1 MFVRLGLL
9 RTKTATLNILLATI
23 IFLSG
28 GIIGTFHHL
37 YFSGTPKAVMALG
50 ATFSA
55 LEVVPL
61 VLIGYEVY
69 ENYRLSKSTQWL
81 KDYKWPIYCLIAVA
95 FWNFWVLE
103 FLDLL

>member
-1 MFVRLGLL
+1 
-9 RTKTATLNILLATI
+9 
-23 IFLSG
+23 
-28 GIIGTFHHL
+28 
-37 YFSGTPKAVMALG
+37 MALG